1 MALCTYT
8 ELCLVKVQEG
18 AKQIITVMDTLL
30 RYSVLSRSSFTRGK
44 EYLIIVPYI
53 YIYII
58 YIYIIYG
65 AAATYD
71 VKEFVLKIMQ
81 YVLISIPEMRICA
94 SLRRTLPAA
103 CTP

>member
-1 MALCTYT
+1 MALCPYT

-18 AKQIITVMDTLL
+18 AKQIRTLC
-30 RYSVLSRSSFTRGK
+30 SVLSIITIIIYVGEGISDYSS
-44 EYLIIVPYI
+44 LYI
-53 YIYII
+53 YIYI
-58 YIYIIYG
+58 YIRRG
-65 AAATYD
+65 GKYD
-71 VKEFVLKIMQ
+71 VKEFVPKIMQ